1 MGIPIEK
8 SFVLKAPT
16 GAVWDFLTDPRRVAG
31 CLPGAAITEQV
42 DDTTYGGTI
51 TVKVGPVTASY
62 KGTMRFDRLDRGA
75 GEAEI
80 SASGQETRGKGGADM
95 RMRSRVVERGAD
107 ETEVVVTSDVNV
119 VGVLA
124 QFGRGMIQDVSDQLF
139 GKFTDCMRR
148 QLEGPAEPA
157 GAATPGAAGETAGAE
172 EATTGGDVAA
182 AAARAAVPEA
192 TASAPARPPGEPALD
207 VLELGRAAAGRA
219 TARTL
224 SRPGFWIALAALAL
238 LVYWFFLR

>member
-1 MGIPIEK
+1 MQIEK
-8 SFVLKAPT
+8 TFTVRAPP
-16 GAVWDFLTDPRRVAG
+16 GAVWNFLTDPRMVAS

-42 DDTTYGGTI
+42 DETTYGGTI

-62 KGTMRFDRLDRGA
+62 KGTMRFERLDREA
-75 GEAEI
+75 GEAEL

-95 RMRSRVVERGAD
+95 RMKSRVLERGPE

-139 GKFTDCMRR
+139 GKFTNCMR
-148 QLEGPAEPA
+148 QELEGPAEPA
-157 GAATPGAAGETAGAE
+157 GAAAPDAARETAGSE
-172 EATTGGDVAA
+172 EAATGDDDVAA

-219 TARTL
+219 ASRTL